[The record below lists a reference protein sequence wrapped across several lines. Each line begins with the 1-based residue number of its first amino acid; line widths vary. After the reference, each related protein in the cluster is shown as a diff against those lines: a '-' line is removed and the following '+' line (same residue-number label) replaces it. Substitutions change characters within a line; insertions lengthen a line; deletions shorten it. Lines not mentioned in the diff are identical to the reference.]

1 MAPSDEAVPAKQEQP
16 QTAKTGPVTPTIVS
30 PSSDADENS
39 SELAALRALRERYE
53 ALVLATGQIT
63 WIARGDSAAIDPED
77 GRDWRLFTGQSSEA
91 SHAGGWLEAIHLD
104 DRARVKA
111 AWAAA
116 MAARTAYEV
125 EYRVRRYD
133 GEYRWLLIR
142 GVPTFESDGSVREWV
157 GTATDITER
166 SLADAALRASEA
178 QLADELADMRRLQ
191 LISGQLIR
199 EGDLDA
205 LYAQLVEAAIVMMRA
220 DMGSIQML
228 DVERN
233 ELRLLAWKGFHP
245 ASAEFW
251 QRVRVD
257 SRTTCGAALDTGQRY
272 IEPDVST
279 SEFMVGTQDL
289 EYYLLS
295 GIMAVQSTP
304 LISRSG
310 ALVGMI
316 STHWRTPH
324 EPDERNLRMLDV
336 LARQAADLIE
346 RAQVED
352 ALRVSGRRKD
362 EFLGIAGHELRT
374 PLTSLAANVQL
385 ARRTLRPPNAS
396 AAKDL
401 SATVAGTSA
410 EHDDEQGA
418 HAPSGRRLSA
428 AGLTRLQHQ
437 LESMDRQVGRLARLV
452 SDLLDAARIQ
462 SGMLELRL
470 EVCDLIGIVT
480 EAVEAQRATW
490 PSRQISLDTAGQLR
504 LILIADADRVGQVV
518 TNYLVNALKY
528 SAADQPVELRASLS
542 PGAVRVEVSDHGPGL
557 APEELKR
564 VFDHYYR
571 ASGVEQQR
579 DVGGGLGLGLHIS
592 KTIVERH
599 GGAVGVQS
607 ALGAGSVFWFT
618 LPQSDADTP

>member
-1 MAPSDEAVPAKQEQP
+1 MAPGDEEVPAKQKQP
-16 QTAKTGPVTPTIVS
+16 PTAQTAPVSPTIVS
-30 PSSDADENS
+30 QPSDADENS

-63 WIARGDSAAIDPED
+63 WIARGDSAAIDPAG
-77 GRDWRLFTGQSSEA
+77 GRDWRLFTGQTSEA
-91 SHAGGWLEAIHLD
+91 SHADGWLDAIHPD
-104 DRARVKA
+104 DRVRVKA

-116 MAARTAYEV
+116 MAARSAYEI

-178 QLADELADMRRLQ
+178 QVADELADMRQLQ

-205 LYAQLVEAAIVMMRA
+205 LYAQLVEAAMVVMRA
-220 DMGSIQML
+220 DMGSMQML
-228 DVERN
+228 DAERN
-233 ELRLLAWKGFHP
+233 ALRLLAWKGFEQAAADHWEWVEV
-245 ASAEFW
+245 AS
-251 QRVRVD
+251 
-257 SRTTCGAALDTGQRY
+257 STSCGAAWRQSMRV
-272 IEPDVST
+272 IIPDVAASDIVSDT
-279 SEFMVGTQDL
+279 PEA
-289 EYYLLS
+289 EYFRLC
-295 GIMAVQSTP
+295 GIIAVQSTP
-304 LISRSG
+304 LISRGG

-324 EPDERNLRMLDV
+324 EPGERNLRMLDV

-346 RAQVED
+346 RAQVEN

-385 ARRTLRPPNAS
+385 ARRMLRPPSAS
-396 AAKDL
+396 AAKNL
-401 SATVAGTSA
+401 SATVAKAGA
-410 EHDDEQGA
+410 EHDA
-418 HAPSGRRLSA
+418 HAPSERRLSPD
-428 AGLTRLQHQ
+428 GLTRLQHQ

-452 SDLLDAARIQ
+452 SDLLDASRIQ

-470 EVCDLIGIVT
+470 ELCDLIGVVT
-480 EAVEAQRATW
+480 EAVEVQRAIW
-490 PSRQISLDTAGQLR
+490 SSRQIGLDTAGQVR
-504 LILIADADRVGQVV
+504 LMLIADADRVGQVV

-528 SAADQPVELRASLS
+528 SAADQPVEMRVSLS

-557 APEELKR
+557 APQELER

-579 DVGGGLGLGLHIS
+579 DAGGGLGLGLHIS